1 MTFNLLTLESVRII
15 QLSCFNFVCGSRQSK
30 HSQDIIGQYVN
41 LNVFLNYQ
49 TIYSSTSCPLQN
61 GARFKKK
68 NKKKTIFKDSN
79 SLSIPVK
86 CIGRWKQ
93 SKSFLVEKYSLLRLN
108 RCISEI
114 LNTNIHVY
122 WKPFPYIH
130 VVTLFWFFRWLKT

>member
-15 QLSCFNFVCGSRQSK
+15 QLSCFIFVCGSRQSK
-30 HSQDIIGQYVN
+30 HSQDISW
-41 LNVFLNYQ
+41 
-49 TIYSSTSCPLQN
+49 TICKPECVSKLPNNIFINILSSSKWGKIL
-61 GARFKKK
+61 KK

-93 SKSFLVEKYSLLRLN
+93 SKSILVEKNSLLRVN

-122 WKPFPYIH
+122 
-130 VVTLFWFFRWLKT
+130 